1 MNGQGRSA
9 PGLGLAALLAVSWLL
24 PAVSCD
30 QCSGL
35 PPGWALL
42 RDNEPGALLSVQV
55 KDGTV
60 WVCGG
65 DPDGVDGAATG
76 TLLVDDDPLDDVDF
90 TAIDTGLQGDFWWV
104 HPTSDSVAFLGG
116 SFGRVV
122 RVDRGTSPPTIDVLP
137 TPATALN
144 DPDIIVFGVYA
155 STAADGSDDVWAVG
169 GRTGGAV
176 GGFVWHK
183 HGADDFVDVAI
194 PSDVEGYAIW
204 KVAGRGPDTVDDVWM
219 VGTNGQTFHVEG
231 EGAAATLVAV
241 PTGLN
246 TSLFTVD
253 VDGSGAIAVGGL
265 GRGLVVSRGTDAAEA
280 WVDITP
286 DGDNTPPLLGVH
298 RGRDEGLIVGNAG
311 AAYSVKDGVMTPEAF
326 GFAMFQSLHGCFVDD
341 DSGLVWAVGGQ
352 LTGIPLRGGV
362 LLRRAP

>member
-30 QCSGL
+30 QCAGL